1 MERHAGITFDLFQR
15 DRDGLMAT
23 RASSIPETVGA
34 AMPQENLESDR
45 TMGFELALSHRNRI
59 GSDFSYNVNANI
71 SLTRT
76 KWTDRVRESF
86 GNSWD
91 YWRFCEEGR
100 YTNIMFGHGADGQ
113 YNSWDDIINSPVF
126 VGKGTL
132 PGDYRYEDY
141 NGDGVID
148 GEDHHPIAT
157 NSIPQL
163 YYGFSIGAQYKGF
176 DLDLLFQGAAMSHV
190 SFPEMFNEPLMWNG
204 NALEQFLDRWHPSD
218 PAADPYDP
226 QYQMEFGLLC
236 LHGTKDGS
244 EFDAL
249 SRERLLPASEK
260 YRTGLYAAQATGIE
274 NRHSESPYLHQ
285 LLQSSHVQFAGLRRP
300 GTSEQ

>member
-1 MERHAGITFDLFQR
+1 M
-15 DRDGLMAT
+15 
-23 RASSIPETVGA
+23 
-34 AMPQENLESDR
+34 
-45 TMGFELALSHRNRI
+45 
-59 GSDFSYNVNANI
+59 NANI

-226 QYQMEFGLLC
+226 NTKWNSGYYAYT
-236 LHGTKDGS
+236 GTKMD
-244 EFDAL
+244 
-249 SRERLLPASEK
+249 RVRCTQP
-260 YRTGLYAAQATGIE
+260 RTPPTC
-274 NRHSESPYLHQ
+274 
-285 LLQSSHVQFAGLRRP
+285 V
-300 GTSEQ
+300 

>member
-1 MERHAGITFDLFQR
+1 
-15 DRDGLMAT
+15 
-23 RASSIPETVGA
+23 
-34 AMPQENLESDR
+34 
-45 TMGFELALSHRNRI
+45 
-59 GSDFSYNVNANI
+59 
-71 SLTRT
+71 
-76 KWTDRVRESF
+76 
-86 GNSWD
+86 
-91 YWRFCEEGR
+91 
-100 YTNIMFGHGADGQ
+100 MFGHGADGQ

-226 QYQMEFGLLC
+226 NTKWNSGYYAYT
-236 LHGTKDGS
+236 GTKMDQS
-244 EFDAL
+244 SMHSAENASYL
-249 SRERLLPASEK
+249 RLKSIEL
-260 YRTGLYAAQATGIE
+260 GLYAAQATGIE